1 MKILHRSRRSWAPA
15 GGPTGRDRAARALL
29 GPLLL
34 GLLLLGACASPDPAG
49 LAEKEAGESVTV
61 QVNALAPAI
70 AARTLEGET
79 VRLADYVGSRVVLLE
94 FWSIFCKSCL
104 EEMPHIQRL
113 QERYGPRGLVVLGVN
128 TDVFSASRVR
138 KFLRKVG
145 FVPSFPVLRDPR
157 QEIVAAYG
165 VEVLPVTVIID
176 KQGWIRLYQEG
187 YRPGDERALERA
199 VRRLLGAR
207 EATDV
212 TLAPSKGVTAFAPAD
227 AELVR
232 EGAVLPPV
240 PCRKLSGEPVTV
252 GPGRPLLLFFWSL
265 YCRPCRTE
273 LPELLDLIRR
283 YAPRGLQ
290 AYMVNVDSRR
300 LAPRV
305 ARYLEARGDVT
316 CLVEWDDPPEMSL
329 AVRLGVRATPTVVLT
344 DREGRVVLAVAGR
357 LDMEG
362 LEAKV
367 RAVLGGEEL

>member
-1 MKILHRSRRSWAPA
+1 M
-15 GGPTGRDRAARALL
+15 GALA
-29 GPLLL
+29 LL
-34 GLLLLGACASPDPAG
+34 GLLLLASCASPDPAG

-70 AARTLEGET
+70 AARTLAGET
-79 VRLADYVGSRVVLLE
+79 VRLADYVGSNVVLLE

-113 QERYGPRGLVVLGVN
+113 QERYGSQGLVVLAVN

-145 FVPSFPVLRDPR
+145 FTPSFPVLRDPR
-157 QEIVAAYG
+157 QELVAAYG
-165 VEVLPVTVIID
+165 VEVLPVTVIVD
-176 KQGWIRLYQEG
+176 KRGWIRLYQEG
-187 YRPGDERALERA
+187 YRPGDERRLEKT

-212 TLAPSKGVTAFAPAD
+212 TLAPRKGVTAFAPAG

-232 EGAVLPPV
+232 EGAVLPAL
-240 PCRKLSGEPVTV
+240 PCRTLSGEPVTV
-252 GPGRPLLLFFWSL
+252 GPGGPHLLFFWSL
-265 YCRPCRTE
+265 YCRPCRAE
-273 LPELLDLIRR
+273 FPQLLDLVRR
-283 YAPRGLQ
+283 YAPRGLKV
-290 AYMVNVDSRR
+290 YTVNVDSRR

-305 ARYLEARGDVT
+305 ARYLASQGDAA

-357 LDMEG
+357 LDMES
-362 LEAKV
+362 LEGKV
-367 RAVLGGEEL
+367 RAVLGMGEL